1 MANLVSLGLVELTDN
16 GMDLHGLDFE
26 DVENALDIAVKI
38 KNVGS
43 MAIGAIVHEGRQVFA
58 EDQIDQAITARNI
71 GHVTAERYA
80 RVWAAWKDYEWA
92 SYLRATSFTHLDAVY
107 TLPIEKRREILDNAI
122 TNDLPRE
129 TVRQMAQEARGNE
142 PKPPKTCP
150 NCGAVL

>member
-1 MANLVSLGLVELTDN
+1 
-16 GMDLHGLDFE
+16 MDLRGLAFE
-26 DVENALDIAVKI
+26 DVETALDIAVKI

-43 MAIGAIVHEGRQVFA
+43 MCIGAIVHEGRQVFT

-92 SYLRATSFTHLDAVY
+92 SYLKETSFTHLDAVY
-107 TLPIEKRREILDNAI
+107 SLPIEERRKILDAAI
-122 TNDLPRE
+122 ADELPRE
-129 TVRQMAQEARGNE
+129 TVRQMAQEARGKD

-150 NCGAVL
+150 HCGGLL